1 MTFQVILFTIIEMHI
16 TEEYTNSHGFRRF
29 APESTN
35 ESHVSICYA
44 ATALKYL
51 NVLIIIHLYWKTY
64 VQLKFCNL
72 EAIQTVW
79 NMDDTSG
86 DGP

>member
-35 ESHVSICYA
+35 ESHVSIICYA
-44 ATALKYL
+44 TAAIKVSRCINYNSSILKD
-51 NVLIIIHLYWKTY
+51 I
-64 VQLKFCNL
+64 QLKFRNL

-79 NMDDTSG
+79 NMDDTSD

>member
-1 MTFQVILFTIIEMHI
+1 MTFQVVLFTIIEMHI

-44 ATALKYL
+44 ATAFEVSKCINYNSSVLKDISTAKIL
-51 NVLIIIHLYWKTY
+51 
-64 VQLKFCNL
+64 
-72 EAIQTVW
+72 
-79 NMDDTSG
+79 
-86 DGP
+86 

>member
-1 MTFQVILFTIIEMHI
+1 MALDGLHQSQQMNHMLV
-16 TEEYTNSHGFRRF
+16 
-29 APESTN
+29 
-35 ESHVSICYA
+35 YA
-44 ATALKYL
+44 MPLRLLKYL

-79 NMDDTSG
+79 NMDDTSE
-86 DGP
+86 DGPQCSQDCKNVR